1 MRYNLNRHYTNP
13 VGADYLKAEAYFKRE
28 RKKGLFISIFQED
41 QVRQVFAFF
50 RLNGEKF
57 MKTQSCFIK
66 VKKMIEASAETF
78 FVQRLIHSQRYG
90 LATSNPVRHL
100 ILYGVAGICNYNKYV
115 EFQSEKN
122 KLEYKQRVH
131 GMTEEEFR
139 GYNLSRAVTLE
150 NCISRH
156 GEEKG
161 SQIFWDYCEKQRDSG
176 CSLQWF
182 QKVHGEEKGAEI
194 YKRVNE
200 QKGRSVSSYM
210 KYKGMTFEEAVV
222 ACELSSRN
230 LNSHLSGNMAN
241 EFFREL
247 DSNISDVLSSKSLT
261 AYKTHEFGMYDPKT
275 DNITRFDYAIPE
287 FKLIIEFNG
296 NYWHMNPKMYSHSEL
311 RLLHSVR
318 PFTAAEIWERDK
330 HKNSIATDA
339 GYQLF
344 VIWESDYNED
354 PRGTV
359 EYYAG
364 VINEIARAHRV

>member
-1 MRYNLNRHYTNP
+1 MRYNLNRRYKNP

-28 RKKGLFISIFQED
+28 RKKGLFISVFHEE

-66 VKKMIEASAETF
+66 VKKMIEASVETF

-100 ILYGVAGICNYNKYV
+100 VLYGVAGICNYNKYV

-122 KLEYKQRVH
+122 KLEYKQKVH
-131 GMTEEEFR
+131 GMSEEEFKE
-139 GYNLSRAVTLE
+139 YNLSRAVTLE
-150 NCISRH
+150 NCIGRH
-156 GEEKG
+156 GMEKG

-176 CSLQWF
+176 CSLEWF
-182 QKVHGEEKGAEI
+182 QKVHGDVKGEEI

-222 ACELSSRN
+222 ACELSTRN
-230 LNSHLSGNMAN
+230 VRVTSSIIAN
-241 EFFREL
+241 KFFEEL
-247 DSNISDVLSSKSLT
+247 DRALNKEISDKSIT
-261 AYKTHEFGMYDPKT
+261 AYKNYEFALYNQDSDGVSRY
-275 DNITRFDYAIPE
+275 DYAIPE
-287 FKLIIEFNG
+287 FKFIIEFNG
-296 NYWHMNPKMYSHSEL
+296 DYWHANPKIYGSDFV
-311 RLLHSVR
+311 RLYVGR
-318 PFTAAEIWERDK
+318 GPETAADIHNKDK
-330 HKNSIATDA
+330 RKNSIATDA

-354 PRGTV
+354 PKGTIEHYV
-359 EYYAG
+359 G
-364 VINEIARAHRV
+364 VINEIARTHGL